1 MAEGSAVNYWEVS
14 LVYRNTLRVLTSYAR
29 NTAMLP
35 VTLPKHTSTLTS
47 PSIFFSMPYT
57 CVPLI
62 IRTDPSP
69 SSILPWL
76 CSLASWNG
84 DFNWMLLA
92 LYREEEDLV
101 SLYLFFTT
109 FSHLTLLE
117 SHSRDSL
124 LPSQSRATHPPVV
137 SRRPPIS
144 AISIV
149 PRPSPTRDPQHPGFP
164 RLTKLLHVSRANANG
179 VLLAVSN
186 LMTL

>member
-1 MAEGSAVNYWEVS
+1 MANECPVKRIYLSARNVS
-14 LVYRNTLRVLTSYAR
+14 TSLWQKGQQSIIGR

-92 LYREEEDLV
+92 LYREEEDLGFFATITV
-101 SLYLFFTT
+101 SCNSSSCCIPQTSNICYIYSAKTFAYKRPAAPRFPSTYLT
-109 FSHLTLLE
+109 S
-117 SHSRDSL
+117 SRL
-124 LPSQSRATHPPVV
+124 SREREWGPVG
-137 SRRPPIS
+137 RI
-144 AISIV
+144 
-149 PRPSPTRDPQHPGFP
+149 Q
-164 RLTKLLHVSRANANG
+164 L
-179 VLLAVSN
+179 
-186 LMTL
+186 